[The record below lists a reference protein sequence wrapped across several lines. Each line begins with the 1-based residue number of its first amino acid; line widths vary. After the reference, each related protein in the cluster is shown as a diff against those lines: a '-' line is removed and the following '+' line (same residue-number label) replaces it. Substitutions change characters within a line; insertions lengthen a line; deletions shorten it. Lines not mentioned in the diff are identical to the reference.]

1 MLDFLGRAGLLI
13 CAVIIV
19 FLARRLHSKASGKAE
34 KTQKTIATVA
44 VFFGGLA
51 MLGTVAGDWMATVTK
66 ASPFIAAA
74 AFILAAGGL
83 FIDWWTDKKPD
94 KFAFWCALALP
105 LAIVFGLGQLS
116 TLGEELQ
123 ESGDRVQTTLD
134 GGR

>member
-19 FLARRLHSKASGKAE
+19 FLARRLHTKAAGKAE

-44 VFFGGLA
+44 VFLGGLA
-51 MLGTVAGDWMATVTK
+51 LLGTVAGDWMAQVTE
-66 ASPFIAAA
+66 ASPFIAAG
-74 AFILAAGGL
+74 AFILTAGGL

-94 KFAFWCALALP
+94 KFAFWCALLLP

-116 TLGEELQ
+116 TLGDEIEK
-123 ESGDRVQTTLD
+123 SGDRVQTTLD
-134 GGR
+134 GSR